1 MIDDIILQILFQ
13 EQKLTMAET
22 DIDFTSCLQS
32 LPFCYGYSSTN
43 TPIEPPCDPC
53 ICVKVCNTIYTY
65 NIATCSWDI
74 MVYDVGQLFYDKKG
88 DQLYEYIVEQ
98 KCCDGEIVE
107 EKKWKT
113 SDFSGAILLNDED
126 QLGASYYKFS
136 CGKLVSKK
144 DFDTVGISQRL
155 VANTEDIETVE
166 YDTQITNGTLVLL
179 KNYSYPCY
187 FTVQGSK
194 LVISTVGY
202 DDISSRFGTNYVLY
216 KYISGCKCVIVSLLY
231 SRTNSGSPNIGTL
244 VISSTSTGTDFTI
257 QKEDVI
263 SNNSG
268 FGFISKLPEFIIND
282 SSPFPNGSFF
292 YDSVVSRQQGYFVI
306 LPNRGLFGKVICSI
320 AANSITATVAEETR
334 FKLYVDF
341 VKLVNNITM
350 TVESPIIT
358 GTNAV
363 VPTFDKFLSNDI
375 YVSNWNNGI
384 AINVRIVDVDA
395 LGEES
400 NPRIPDTVVFDNL
413 RFTFYRV

>member
-1 MIDDIILQILFQ
+1 MSEL
-13 EQKLTMAET
+13 
-22 DIDFTSCLQS
+22 DFDLSSCLQS
-32 LPFCYGYSSTN
+32 LPFCYGYSQKQV
-43 TPIEPPCDPC
+43 PCEPPCDPC
-53 ICVKVCNTIYTY
+53 ICVKVCQNIHVY
-65 NIATCSWDI
+65 NISTCSWDI
-74 MVYDVGQLFYDKKG
+74 MIYDVGQLFYDKKE
-88 DQLYEYIVEQ
+88 DQLYEYVLVEQ
-98 KCCDGEIVE
+98 CCNGETVE

-113 SDFSGAILLNDED
+113 SNFSGAILLNDED

-136 CGKLVSKK
+136 CGKLISKK

-155 VANTEDIETVE
+155 VANTDDTDTVE

-179 KNYSYPCY
+179 KNYSFPCF

-194 LVISTVGY
+194 LVISS
-202 DDISSRFGTNYVLY
+202 DDYNSIISAYTTNYVLY

-231 SRTNSGSPNIGTL
+231 SRTTTRPTNADPITISDTDTGSIYT
-244 VISSTSTGTDFTI
+244 VE
-257 QKEDVI
+257 KEDVI
-263 SNNSG
+263 NLNSG
-268 FGFISKLPEFIIND
+268 YGFVSKLPTYIKL
-282 SSPFPNGSFF
+282 SSNPHAQGSST
-292 YDSVVSRQQGYFVI
+292 YNLIVSKQQGYFVI
-306 LPNRGLFGKVICSI
+306 LPQTGRTTPGKVICKI

-350 TVESPIIT
+350 SVESPVIT

-363 VPTFDKFLSNDI
+363 IPAFDQFFSNDI

-413 RFTFYRV
+413 RFTFYSV